1 MPPIAILPLAA
12 FDIVWE
18 DSRLGSVP
26 YPFDVPSHGATL
38 DERARLRT
46 AVYEDLERG
55 GLARGRQLDPN
66 LYDALRLLARPHVQ
80 LDTIATLDRQ
90 RGLMLHAAAVAAGQR
105 ALLAVQQGGTMRLEY
120 IRDTALAASLVALL
134 PPHQPGPGQQVS
146 VPARELAQPNRH
158 SPEAQTLT
166 TMLGEPVLRLGQFA
180 GAMFDEHGVAR
191 RMPGLSWFDTEA
203 GRYLGVAGRGR
214 DGEDWATLSPAD
226 ASGLIHRLGDMIR
239 MANRR

>member
-18 DSRLGSVP
+18 DLRLGPVP
-26 YPFDVPSHGATL
+26 YPFDVPSQGETL
-38 DERARLRT
+38 DERARMRT
-46 AVYEDLERG
+46 AVYEDLEG
-55 GLARGRQLDPN
+55 HGLARGRQLDPG
-66 LYDALRLLARPHVQ
+66 LVDALRLLARPHVQ
-80 LDTIATLDRQ
+80 LDTISTLDRQ
-90 RGLMLHAAAVAAGQR
+90 RGLMVHAASVAVGQR
-105 ALLAVQQGGTMRLEY
+105 ALLAVQQGGSMRLEH

-146 VPARELAQPNRH
+146 VPASQLAQPNRH
-158 SPEAQTLT
+158 SAEHQSLT
-166 TMLGEPVLRLGQFA
+166 VMLGEPVLRLGQFA
-180 GAMFDEHGVAR
+180 GAMFDENGVGR

-214 DGEDWATLSPAD
+214 DGEALATVSPAD
-226 ASGLIHRLGDMIR
+226 TSGLIHRLGDMIR

>member
-18 DSRLGSVP
+18 DLRLGSVP

-66 LYDALRLLARPHVQ
+66 LHDALQLLARPHVQ
-80 LDTIATLDRQ
+80 LDTISTLDRE
-90 RGLMLHAAAVAAGQR
+90 RGLMLYAATVAVGQR

-146 VPARELAQPNRH
+146 VPAKELAQPNRH
-158 SPEAQTLT
+158 SPESQTLT

-180 GAMFDEHGVAR
+180 GAMFDEHGVGR

>member
-18 DSRLGSVP
+18 DLRLGSVP

-66 LYDALRLLARPHVQ
+66 LFDALRLLARPHVQ

-90 RGLMLHAAAVAAGQR
+90 RGLMLHAAAVAVGQR

-146 VPARELAQPNRH
+146 VPASELAQPNRH

-180 GAMFDEHGVAR
+180 GAMFDEQGVGR